1 MMFRLNTSIATGV
14 AVLIAGVASAAGAE
28 DFYAG
33 KTVRLIVGSSA
44 GGGYDTNARLVA
56 PYMEKYLPGKPSV
69 VVVNMPGASGT
80 KAVNHLYA
88 VAPKDGSTFA
98 TFNSAMPFL
107 EAVGSSGVRFKS
119 TELSWIGSLSQTV
132 QTVVVWHTAG
142 VRTLE
147 DAKKKEVVMG
157 GLGKSGT
164 MVLFPR
170 MLNSEFGTK
179 FRVVTGYKG
188 GRSVNMAM
196 ERGEVQG
203 RGAGTWYT
211 WKNTHREWVKE
222 GKIIPLVQIG
232 PKKDPDLPNVPLLN
246 DLAQTPEQLQMFK
259 LLAGNTQIE
268 RPFAGPPG
276 IPADRLNMLRRAF
289 DKTVK
294 DPAFI
299 AQAEKIGT
307 ELDPQTGEEVAEI
320 VKSIIDTPPAA
331 IAKVKEAVGIN

>member
-1 MMFRLNTSIATGV
+1 
-14 AVLIAGVASAAGAE
+14 
-28 DFYAG
+28 
-33 KTVRLIVGSSA
+33 
-44 GGGYDTNARLVA
+44 
-56 PYMEKYLPGKPSV
+56 
-69 VVVNMPGASGT
+69 
-80 KAVNHLYA
+80 
-88 VAPKDGSTFA
+88 
-98 TFNSAMPFL
+98 
-107 EAVGSSGVRFKS
+107 
-119 TELSWIGSLSQTV
+119 
-132 QTVVVWHTAG
+132 
-142 VRTLE
+142 
-147 DAKKKEVVMG
+147 
-157 GLGKSGT
+157 